1 LDTWYTD
8 SASAAKRTTTCL
20 NFLDC
25 PTTLG
30 SEFAAEFPGI
40 KTPFDFLKNLQG
52 LLRGVYE
59 CLNSDILHVS
69 KGPFEDLQKAILF
82 MGERDA
88 DGGESNSDGIL
99 QILKRDWN
107 NTKDEEKVEKAGLA
121 TDLETLSRLA
131 DQRLKICRSKILTL
145 NGKAKRAQ
153 LTKEDP
159 RSSCFSHHLHSKIS
173 RFLVA
178 VVSSTRTCVLKISF
192 YLLTNLQLS
201 AGSSCSPGCSPT
213 SPVARARLVL
223 TTIQRPLGVPHHMP

>member
-1 LDTWYTD
+1 MDTWYTD

-25 PTTLG
+25 PTALG

-40 KTPFDFLKNLQG
+40 KTPFDFLKHFQG

-59 CLNSDILHVS
+59 CLNSDFLHMS
-69 KGPFEDLQKAILF
+69 KGQFEDLQKAILF

-107 NTKDEEKVEKAGLA
+107 DTTNDVKEVEKGGLA
-121 TDLETLSRLA
+121 TDLEILRRLA
-131 DQRLKICRSKILTL
+131 DQRLKMCRSKILTL
-145 NGKAKRAQ
+145 NGKAKRAL

-159 RSSCFSHHLHSKIS
+159 RSGCFSRYLHSKFS
-173 RFLVA
+173 RF
-178 VVSSTRTCVLKISF
+178 
-192 YLLTNLQLS
+192 
-201 AGSSCSPGCSPT
+201 
-213 SPVARARLVL
+213 
-223 TTIQRPLGVPHHMP
+223 